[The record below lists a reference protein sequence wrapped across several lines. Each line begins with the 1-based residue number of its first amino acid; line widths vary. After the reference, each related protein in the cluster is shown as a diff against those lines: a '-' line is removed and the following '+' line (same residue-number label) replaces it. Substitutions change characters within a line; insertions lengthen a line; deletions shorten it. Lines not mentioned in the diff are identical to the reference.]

1 MADEV
6 IPGLKLIHHNA
17 GGVNVPDDPSFPF
30 KLEGNFS
37 PPEFMSVVFVLMH
50 GGSEEMVVRGMTKE
64 ALYKLIEQNDLR
76 IHPRLRCLTITGPEG
91 VIEEIK
97 GRMG

>member
-1 MADEV
+1 MPDT

-17 GGVNVPDDPSFPF
+17 SGVNVPDDPSFPF

-37 PPEFMSVVFVLMH
+37 PPEFMNVAFVLMH
-50 GGSEEMVVRGMTKE
+50 GGSEEIIVRSMTKE
-64 ALYKLIEQNDLR
+64 ALDKFVETNEFR
-76 IHPRLRCLTITGPEG
+76 THPRLRHMTISGPNG
-91 VIEEIK
+91 LKEEIK